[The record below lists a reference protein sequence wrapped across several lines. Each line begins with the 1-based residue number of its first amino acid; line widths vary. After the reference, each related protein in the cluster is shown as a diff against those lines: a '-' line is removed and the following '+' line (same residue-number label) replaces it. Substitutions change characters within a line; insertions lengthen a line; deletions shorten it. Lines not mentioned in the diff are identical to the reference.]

1 MNRRELMTK
10 TETMIEEINGVLA
23 ALGDDP
29 LEIPEVRPG
38 MPEIELL
45 RRAREE
51 YTRRLL
57 IKEPRYRSLPPGLIP
72 DLFLQALRNREGE
85 LNV

>member
-1 MNRRELMTK
+1 MNGRELMTK
-10 TETMIEEINGVLA
+10 TEKMIEEINGLLT
-23 ALGDDP
+23 ALGDDR

-57 IKEPRYRSLPPGLIP
+57 LKEPRYRSLPPALIP

-85 LNV
+85 LKV

>member
-1 MNRRELMTK
+1 MTK

-29 LEIPEVRPG
+29 LEIPAVRPG

-45 RRAREE
+45 CRAREE

-85 LNV
+85 LKV